1 MCDLYN
7 GVSDTLIRK
16 VQYCGPSVWVTFL
29 LFSLQE
35 LVDMNQALLN
45 VLGVSH
51 PALDRICRTVSKFGL
66 HAKLTGA
73 GGGGYAFVLLP
84 ACPSQQT
91 KVQQMKE
98 QLQRKGF
105 VCIETELGSAGIT
118 VSNVI

>member
-1 MCDLYN
+1 
-7 GVSDTLIRK
+7 
-16 VQYCGPSVWVTFL
+16 
-29 LFSLQE
+29 
-35 LVDMNQALLN
+35 MNQALLN

-84 ACPSQQT
+84 ACSSQQT

-105 VCIETELGSAGIT
+105 VCTETELGSAGIT
-118 VSNVI
+118 VSNVIQ

>member
-1 MCDLYN
+1 MRD
-7 GVSDTLIRK
+7 VSEALERK
-16 VQYCGPSVWVTFL
+16 VQYCRPSMWVTLL
-29 LFSLQE
+29 LFPLQE

-51 PALDRICRTVSKFGL
+51 PALDRICKTASKFGL

-84 ACPSQQT
+84 VRPSQQS

-105 VCIETELGSAGIT
+105 VCVETELGSAGIT
-118 VSNVI
+118 VSNVTE

>member
-1 MCDLYN
+1 
-7 GVSDTLIRK
+7 VSDGLKRK
-16 VQYCGPSVWVTFL
+16 VQYCRPSVWVTFL
-29 LFSLQE
+29 LFPLQE

-51 PALDRICRTVSKFGL
+51 PALDRICRTASKFGL

-84 ACPSQQT
+84 ACSSQQT

-105 VCIETELGSAGIT
+105 VCIETELGSAGLT